1 MSRSKTINYPH
12 QPKRRHDVP
21 ICPDWHLYERLKAQI
36 PRTLDHGE
44 YSRRLRQT
52 AAVLKVKPQT
62 LRAALCRDGHY
73 MGLRP
78 SKLPNRFLLWD
89 ASSVEALLNG
99 EVA

>member
-1 MSRSKTINYPH
+1 MQAATIPTSWRNDAP
-12 QPKRRHDVP
+12 
-21 ICPDWHLYERLKAQI
+21 LAA
-36 PRTLDHGE
+36 RTLSTE
-44 YSRRLRQT
+44 QA
-52 AAVLKVKPQT
+52 AAVLHVKPQT

-89 ASSVEALLNG
+89 ASAVEALLNG

>member
-1 MSRSKTINYPH
+1 MQAVTIPTSWRNDAP
-12 QPKRRHDVP
+12 
-21 ICPDWHLYERLKAQI
+21 LAA
-36 PRTLDHGE
+36 RTLSTE
-44 YSRRLRQT
+44 QA

-89 ASSVEALLNG
+89 ASAVEALLNG